1 MLSEEVQMSKQ
12 KCDINNLIT
21 AEAAGGSVVIIT
33 KGPIAKVR
41 LLGTSGTADVNL
53 YEDNDRITIFI
64 ERGKRG
70 IVALSASAGEC
81 YSRGLF
87 EVSWIGSNNDKIW
100 LNLRNDISSKN
111 GMSENGFNIEAVFAD
126 KLSRYR
132 IPFFF
137 WNEGLISEENVK
149 STLQSYSRHYSI
161 CADGNTFCRYIVGD
175 ATVNDL
181 EAAANQ
187 YRLDTDPNFR
197 MEIARDLVN
206 SRNLF
211 VSWTRK
217 DLDYMLE
224 TAKLQKTIQARDA
237 DINKFVDVFGR
248 IINIL
253 NMKGFCKRGKKLT
266 AISRLVSSSPL
277 LSGNTLTVE

>member
-1 MLSEEVQMSKQ
+1 MNKQ

-21 AEAAGGSVVIIT
+21 ADAAGGSVVIIT
-33 KGPIAKVR
+33 KGSIAKVR
-41 LLGTSGTADVNL
+41 LLGTSGTADVDL
-53 YEDNDRITIFI
+53 YKDSDRITIFI
-64 ERGKRG
+64 EKGKRG
-70 IVALSASAGEC
+70 VVALSASAGES

-87 EVSWIGSNNDKIW
+87 EVSWVGSNNDKVW

-111 GMSENGFNIEAVFAD
+111 GMSENGFNIEAVFVD
-126 KLSRYR
+126 KLSSYR

-149 STLQSYSRHYSI
+149 STLESYSRHYSI

-175 ATVNDL
+175 ADVNDL

-187 YRLDTDPNFR
+187 YRLDTDPSFR
-197 MEIARDLVN
+197 KEIARDLVN

-217 DLDYMLE
+217 DLEHMLE
-224 TAKLQKTIQARDA
+224 TGKLRGEIQARDA
-237 DINKFVDVFGR
+237 DIKKFVDVFGR
-248 IINIL
+248 IIKVL
-253 NMKGFCKRGKKLT
+253 NMKGLGKRGKKLM
-266 AISRLVSSSPL
+266 AIGRLVSSPPL
-277 LSGNTLTVE
+277 LSGSTLTVK

>member
-1 MLSEEVQMSKQ
+1 MNKQ

-21 AEAAGGSVVIIT
+21 ADAAGGSVVIIT
-33 KGPIAKVR
+33 KGSIAKVR
-41 LLGTSGTADVNL
+41 LLGTSGTADVDL
-53 YEDNDRITIFI
+53 YKDSDRITIFI
-64 ERGKRG
+64 EKGKRG
-70 IVALSASAGEC
+70 VVALSASAGES

-87 EVSWIGSNNDKIW
+87 EVSWVGSNNDKVW

-111 GMSENGFNIEAVFAD
+111 GMSENGFNIEAVFVD
-126 KLSRYR
+126 KLSSYR

-149 STLQSYSRHYSI
+149 STLESYSRHYSI

-187 YRLDTDPNFR
+187 YRLDTDPIFR

-217 DLDYMLE
+217 DLEHMLE
-224 TAKLQKTIQARDA
+224 TGKLRGEIQARDA
-237 DINKFVDVFGR
+237 DIKKFVDVFGR
-248 IINIL
+248 IIKVL
-253 NMKGFCKRGKKLT
+253 NMKGLGKRGKKLM
-266 AISRLVSSSPL
+266 AIGRLVSSPPL
-277 LSGNTLTVE
+277 LSGSTLTVK

>member
-1 MLSEEVQMSKQ
+1 MNKQ

-21 AEAAGGSVVIIT
+21 ADAAGGSVVIIT
-33 KGPIAKVR
+33 KGSIAKVR
-41 LLGTSGTADVNL
+41 LLGTSGTADVDL
-53 YEDNDRITIFI
+53 YKDSDRITIFI
-64 ERGKRG
+64 EKGKRG
-70 IVALSASAGEC
+70 IVALSASAGES

-87 EVSWIGSNNDKIW
+87 EVSWVGSNNDKVW

-111 GMSENGFNIEAVFAD
+111 GMSENGFNIEAVFVD
-126 KLSRYR
+126 KLSSYR

-149 STLQSYSRHYSI
+149 STLESYSRHYSI

-175 ATVNDL
+175 ADVNDL

-187 YRLDTDPNFR
+187 YRLDTDPSFR
-197 MEIARDLVN
+197 KEIARDLVN

-217 DLDYMLE
+217 DLEHMLE
-224 TAKLQKTIQARDA
+224 TEKLRGEIQARDA
-237 DINKFVDVFGR
+237 DIKKFVDVFGR
-248 IINIL
+248 IIKVL
-253 NMKGFCKRGKKLT
+253 NMKGLGKRGKKLM
-266 AISRLVSSSPL
+266 AIGRLVSSPPL
-277 LSGNTLTVE
+277 LSGSTLTVK

>member
-1 MLSEEVQMSKQ
+1 MNKQ

-21 AEAAGGSVVIIT
+21 ADAAGGSVVIIT
-33 KGPIAKVR
+33 KGSIAKVR
-41 LLGTSGTADVNL
+41 LLGTSGTADVDL
-53 YEDNDRITIFI
+53 YKDSDRITIFI
-64 ERGKRG
+64 EKGKRG
-70 IVALSASAGEC
+70 VVALSASAGES

-87 EVSWIGSNNDKIW
+87 EVSWVGSNNDKVW

-111 GMSENGFNIEAVFAD
+111 GMSENGFNIEAVFVD
-126 KLSRYR
+126 KLSSYR

-149 STLQSYSRHYSI
+149 STLESYSRHYSI

-175 ATVNDL
+175 ADVNDL

-187 YRLDTDPNFR
+187 YRLDTDPSFR
-197 MEIARDLVN
+197 KEIARDLVN

-217 DLDYMLE
+217 DLEHMLE
-224 TAKLQKTIQARDA
+224 TEKLRGEIQARDA
-237 DINKFVDVFGR
+237 DIKKFVDVFGR
-248 IINIL
+248 IIKVL
-253 NMKGFCKRGKKLT
+253 NMKGLGKRGKKLM
-266 AISRLVSSSPL
+266 AIGRLVSSPPL
-277 LSGNTLTVE
+277 LSGSTLTVK